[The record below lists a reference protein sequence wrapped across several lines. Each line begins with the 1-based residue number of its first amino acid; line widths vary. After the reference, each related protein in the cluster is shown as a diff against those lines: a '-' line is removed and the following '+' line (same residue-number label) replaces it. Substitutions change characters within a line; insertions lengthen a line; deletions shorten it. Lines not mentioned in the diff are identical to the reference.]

1 MEDRRITRSR
11 QYLID
16 ALLQLMN
23 SPDGKRLV
31 QLINQ
36 QAGSGNLKRAVGAAA
51 KGDTTDIS
59 RIIQDLVRTPEGA
72 QVVERINRT
81 MEQ

>member
-1 MEDRRITRSR
+1 
-11 QYLID
+11 
-16 ALLQLMN
+16 MN

>member
-1 MEDRRITRSR
+1 MDSNDVMK
-11 QYLID
+11 QLQANKG

-31 QLINQ
+31 QLISQ
-36 QAGSGNLKRAVGAAA
+36 QAGSGNLRRAAGAAA
-51 KGDTTDIS
+51 KGDTAGITQIL
-59 RIIQDLVRTPEGA
+59 QNLVSTPEGA